1 MLTKPPGLRCALPV
15 RRNPNSAGVQ
25 ARCLQWATRMG
36 LAPDAKALK
45 KISKIQVD
53 DIAARTYPTASPEL
67 LQILADMLAWFFV
80 SDDQYDERVLGASP
94 HKLEKICGNFLRIL
108 ETGTPRLA
116 ISPLGRAL
124 LDIRSRLVPHADPDW
139 WPRFASSMALYLRG
153 CLQES
158 QNRQELLTPEFGEYR
173 QIRRASV
180 GTYPCFDLIELAM
193 RGHGSSEFFSQP
205 SLGILRD
212 LATDVVAWLN
222 DIVSFQKEI
231 SFNDP
236 HNMIAVLMADCGLDP
251 TEAGAKTVEL
261 INEQLDGFVSLA
273 SPVRAVLDPVGNEY
287 IDGLENWIRGVY
299 DWSFT
304 SERYSADYLELSRQ
318 ATHLL
323 INEEV

>member
-1 MLTKPPGLRCALPV
+1 MLPKPPGLRCTLPV
-15 RRNPNSAGVQ
+15 RRNPHGAGVQ

-53 DIAARTYPTASPEL
+53 DIAARTYPTANPEL

-80 SDDQYDERVLGASP
+80 SDDQYDERVLGANP
-94 HKLEKICGNFLRIL
+94 QKLEKICGNFLRIL
-108 ETGTPRLA
+108 ETGAPRLA

-124 LDIRSRLVPHADPDW
+124 LDIRCRLVPHADADW
-139 WPRFASSMALYLRG
+139 LPRFASSMELYLHG
-153 CLQES
+153 CLQEAK
-158 QNRQELLTPEFGEYR
+158 NRQDLITPEFGDYR

-193 RGHGSSEFFSQP
+193 TSYGTSEIFAQP
-205 SLGILRD
+205 VLGILRD

-251 TEAGAKTVEL
+251 TEAAAKTVEL
-261 INEQLDGFVSLA
+261 INEQMDGFASLA
-273 SPVRAVLDPVGNEY
+273 SQARAKLGPLGNEY

-304 SERYSADYLELSRQ
+304 SERYSADYVELSQQ

-323 INEEV
+323 VNEET